1 MPDSPKDLCLKLFL
15 ILVTGTDIVSQNIL
29 LEYVMINS
37 LFDSLVKLL
46 SDPVLRNF
54 HGHEIVIL
62 LTLLVNYRKHEG
74 TNPYVVQLRY

>member
-1 MPDSPKDLCLKLFL
+1 
-15 ILVTGTDIVSQNIL
+15 
-29 LEYVMINS
+29 MINS